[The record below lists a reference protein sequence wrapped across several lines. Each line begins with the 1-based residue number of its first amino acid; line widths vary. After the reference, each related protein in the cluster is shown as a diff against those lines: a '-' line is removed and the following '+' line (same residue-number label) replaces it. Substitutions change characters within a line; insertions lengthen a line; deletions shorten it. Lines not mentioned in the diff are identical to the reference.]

1 MFVNPDRVCLGK
13 DSADQLNH
21 ITGVVINN
29 LRCFAFI
36 R

>member
-1 MFVNPDRVCLGK
+1 MFVNPNRVCLGK
-13 DSADQLNH
+13 DSADQLSH

-29 LRCFAFI
+29 LRCFGFI